1 MDVDGRVQC
10 LSVNRTGG
18 VRCDVK
24 MYRLAKKK
32 KKQAAEKL
40 CNFTVFL
47 TSLSGKC
54 PDKQR

>member
-24 MYRLAKKK
+24 MYGLAKKK
-32 KKQAAEKL
+32 KK
-40 CNFTVFL
+40 N
-47 TSLSGKC
+47 
-54 PDKQR
+54 KQQKSCVI